1 MDIRSVGFSPENRV
15 ICPKQGINIMTG
27 LERDYLG
34 RYEIL
39 GAIGAGGMGEVYRAR
54 DSQLGRMVAVKVIHT
69 DVAGHRGIV
78 ARFEREART
87 IAQLSHPNILDIHDF
102 GEDDGVAYAVTEL
115 LQGKDLRQR
124 LGSGK
129 LPLSTSLKIGGEVAS
144 GLAAAHGK
152 GIIHRDIKPENVFV
166 TSTGQVKILD
176 FGIAGLR
183 GAAPD
188 EPPDPNAQTATLTE
202 SGKVLGTAGYL
213 SPEQARGE
221 KSDARSDIFSLGCLL
236 YEMLTGERAFLAESN
251 QETMLAVLNRDPPPM
266 TEFNPLIP
274 SALETVVRR
283 CLEKQ
288 PGERFE
294 SARDVAFA
302 LQATSTTDRTS
313 PVDAD
318 TESRRAKRRRIGAGL
333 AVAVALLLATV
344 AAVQLGL
351 RGPPPLPNE
360 KHVSIFRFT
369 AIGDDP
375 QLQEIAD
382 GLTETVTI
390 GMSRIEEDSLDTL
403 WVVPRDMMRKPDA
416 STRQLAYKKFNITL
430 GIKGRVERS
439 GDRLSLALD
448 AIDPASGGVLASIEV
463 EDEFSNLVSFQQE
476 PVRRIAEMLGVN
488 HEGEITGGIFAG
500 GTNIA
505 PALTRFL
512 RGRGQLRQATDRES
526 LDSAIDLLAQAVG
539 DDPLFSSARVALAE
553 AHLRLY
559 ETTRDPAHFELGLQK
574 TQGVSPSDPYHGSI
588 LRWEGDLYR
597 SAGRLD
603 EAVAAYEAAIEERP
617 GNAEFRIGLGRALQ
631 ALGRHEEARRQFHKA
646 IYLRPG
652 YWPGNHWLAKLN
664 FIQGDYEAAAIEFRN
679 VVEYAPSSYFG
690 YNNLANVYDKL
701 GLREDAFAALERS
714 IELEPEN
721 NPYAFL
727 NLGKLHFDDARFA
740 DAAELFEKTLAL
752 NPDSALTWGN
762 LAYAYASGA
771 DPAKTE
777 GAARKAIEYA
787 EIENEKDPDD
797 AEILSRLAGYHALLG
812 ERENGIALLERAIA
826 TDPQNPTVIGIIA
839 GTWEDLGKRDLALE
853 WVERAFERG
862 VLPSRFENRPLLR
875 GLVADERYQT
885 LSEMTPES

>member
-351 RGPPPLPNE
+351 RGPPR
-360 KHVSIFRFT
+360 SRMRSTYRFS
-369 AIGDDP
+369 DSP
-375 QLQEIAD
+375 PS
-382 GLTETVTI
+382 VTI
-390 GMSRIEEDSLDTL
+390 LSFRRSPMGS
-403 WVVPRDMMRKPDA
+403 PRR
-416 STRQLAYKKFNITL
+416 
-430 GIKGRVERS
+430 
-439 GDRLSLALD
+439 
-448 AIDPASGGVLASIEV
+448 
-463 EDEFSNLVSFQQE
+463 
-476 PVRRIAEMLGVN
+476 
-488 HEGEITGGIFAG
+488 
-500 GTNIA
+500 
-505 PALTRFL
+505 
-512 RGRGQLRQATDRES
+512 
-526 LDSAIDLLAQAVG
+526 
-539 DDPLFSSARVALAE
+539 
-553 AHLRLY
+553 
-559 ETTRDPAHFELGLQK
+559 
-574 TQGVSPSDPYHGSI
+574 
-588 LRWEGDLYR
+588 
-597 SAGRLD
+597 
-603 EAVAAYEAAIEERP
+603 
-617 GNAEFRIGLGRALQ
+617 
-631 ALGRHEEARRQFHKA
+631 
-646 IYLRPG
+646 
-652 YWPGNHWLAKLN
+652 
-664 FIQGDYEAAAIEFRN
+664 
-679 VVEYAPSSYFG
+679 
-690 YNNLANVYDKL
+690 
-701 GLREDAFAALERS
+701 
-714 IELEPEN
+714 
-721 NPYAFL
+721 
-727 NLGKLHFDDARFA
+727 
-740 DAAELFEKTLAL
+740 
-752 NPDSALTWGN
+752 
-762 LAYAYASGA
+762 
-771 DPAKTE
+771 
-777 GAARKAIEYA
+777 
-787 EIENEKDPDD
+787 
-797 AEILSRLAGYHALLG
+797 
-812 ERENGIALLERAIA
+812 
-826 TDPQNPTVIGIIA
+826 
-839 GTWEDLGKRDLALE
+839 
-853 WVERAFERG
+853 
-862 VLPSRFENRPLLR
+862 
-875 GLVADERYQT
+875 
-885 LSEMTPES
+885 